1 VSNILIFGNLK
12 HILKIMKNLF
22 LLISLLVFIPTA
34 FSQTKPQKKIR
45 DAFEQLVPQAIE
57 VKWTAEGSE
66 RMKDWRA
73 NYTVGTDSMETKYD
87 SKANWM
93 FTLKYISLNQLP
105 QEVSATIMD
114 NYQGAKLTKAAEMQ
128 EPDFDGYGVAFI
140 YLKDRWAV
148 AITKEGKVIRRRI
161 TSSGF

>member
-22 LLISLLVFIPTA
+22 LFNLT
-34 FSQTKPQKKIR
+34 FSIYTYSFFSNKATEKIR